1 MAKAFL
7 EKAVSWVSHP
17 AKTQWLEYK
26 RNTIMVKVQSQQ
38 FKEFRNVHK
47 ELIHKYKGPFP
58 IPKKVCEVAY
68 KL

>member
-1 MAKAFL
+1 
-7 EKAVSWVSHP
+7 
-17 AKTQWLEYK
+17 
-26 RNTIMVKVQSQQ
+26 MVKVQSQQ